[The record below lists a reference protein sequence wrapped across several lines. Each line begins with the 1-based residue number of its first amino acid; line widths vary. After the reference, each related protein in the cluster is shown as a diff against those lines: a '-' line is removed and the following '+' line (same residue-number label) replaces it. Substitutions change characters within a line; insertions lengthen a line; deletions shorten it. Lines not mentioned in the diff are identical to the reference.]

1 MELYWAGR
9 AILHMPS
16 RLDSLIAEGLARLE
30 ELLGGAGLGSK
41 PVGAVE
47 VPGAAAEGSGS
58 RALRVRAEG
67 LGYLVLLQGVVGNPS
82 FESLRRALGEGV
94 LTARV
99 AAAER
104 GLVALPVV
112 VGTPITAR
120 MAGRLAEYHDWS
132 DPGGSWGMLDPAGG
146 AWIQIGARRIEVA
159 EPPRSR
165 MEAAERVVTPFT
177 DQGQWLLKVLL
188 APRIEE
194 RLLNAPRLRAGSDA
208 DLAKAAQVS
217 TSTVSRLLAGLESL
231 GYLDRYVEGHR
242 LIRLPELLAAWSS
255 AAASTVR
262 ERGARFRLPG
272 GEPLQRLRAAL
283 ERAQKNAT
291 LDQSPRACLALFAA
305 CRQLGIGHVAGAP
318 VHLYHEDPSPSALE
332 ALGLRATG
340 PQERPKV
347 WIRRPPY
354 PEAVFRAAPLI
365 EGVPTA
371 DALQCWLDVSNH
383 PLRGA
388 EQAEELMARLGLLRQ
403 ESL

>member
-1 MELYWAGR
+1 
-9 AILHMPS
+9 MPS
-16 RLDSLIAEGLARLE
+16 QLDSLIAEGLVRLE
-30 ELLGGAGLGSK
+30 GLLLGAGLDSRR
-41 PVGAVE
+41 VEAVE
-47 VPGAAAEGSGS
+47 LPGAAADGSGGG
-58 RALRVRAEG
+58 ALRVQADG

-94 LTARV
+94 LTGRV

-120 MAGRLAEYHDWS
+120 MVGRLAEYHGWA
-132 DPGGSWGMLDPAGG
+132 DPGGSWGLLDPTGG

-159 EPPRSR
+159 EPTRGR

-208 DLAKAAQVS
+208 ELAKGARIS
-217 TSTVSRLLAGLESL
+217 SSTVSRLLAGLESL
-231 GYLDRYVEGHR
+231 GYLDRSAQGHR
-242 LIRLPELLAAWSS
+242 LIRLPELLGAWSS

-272 GEPLQRLRAAL
+272 GDPLQRLRAAL
-283 ERAQKNAT
+283 ERAQQSAT

-305 CRQLGIGHVAGAP
+305 CRQLGIGHAAGAP
-318 VHLYHEDPSPSALE
+318 VHLYHENPSPNALE
-332 ALGLRATG
+332 TLGLRATG
-340 PQERPKV
+340 PQEKPEV

-371 DALQCWLDVSNH
+371 DALQCWLDVKSH
-383 PLRGA
+383 PARGA
-388 EQAEELMARLGLLRQ
+388 EQAEEMMARLGLLLQ
-403 ESL
+403 DSL